1 MVVFTYRNSTPGRD
15 LKLRAC
21 TPPKSST
28 PDPHPHQ
35 ILQTQFVSKHKTLFF
50 HFNTPS
56 HHTIPRIFMY
66 SFSAPGNSGLT
77 HYFTHRHSCYT
88 HTSHWQAQANPKRTA
103 PLKGNKEN
111 TNRVHI
117 TYITSS
123 LRMNQNLRVLPKLNI
138 YINTPTPHAGLPEA
152 NHAKARLFQSQPN
165 WRKSAMSNLHQDIP
179 TVIPMHQHWGS
190 NQELHSFFTYFG
202 PDSNFRSGYKH

>member
-1 MVVFTYRNSTPGRD
+1 MVAFTYRNSTPGRD
-15 LKLRAC
+15 LKLC
-21 TPPKSST
+21 SHTP
-28 PDPHPHQ
+28 PDPHLHR
-35 ILQTQFVSKHKTLFF
+35 ILQTEFVSKHKTLFF
-50 HFNTPS
+50 HFNTPQGFLS
-56 HHTIPRIFMY
+56 
-66 SFSAPGNSGLT
+66 SFSPPGNSGTT

-88 HTSHWQAQANPKRTA
+88 HTPHCQAQSTPTRTA

-165 WRKSAMSNLHQDIP
+165 
-179 TVIPMHQHWGS
+179 
-190 NQELHSFFTYFG
+190 
-202 PDSNFRSGYKH
+202 